1 MKATI
6 LLLRKTCLYT
16 KYASMEHGENTL
28 RRRSSIKGQTPW
40 MGREGGGIMN
50 DLVNILLVEDDE
62 SLIRGIS
69 FKLKKEGYQVLTSA
83 SLKEARNAL
92 AAGPVDLILL
102 DVSLPDGD
110 GFQFCQEIRKTSD
123 VLIIF
128 LTTCDQEVDVIMGY
142 DLGADDYISKPFSLL
157 VLISKIN
164 AVLRRGRAV
173 AMYEQLISKE
183 IVFYRSTMKVLKRD
197 CEIALTRT
205 EMKLFQF
212 FISNPQR
219 IISKERFLSQLWDIE
234 GDFIDE
240 NTLPVHIRRLR
251 EKIEDDP
258 STPQYIKTIRGAGYI
273 WAERCSC
280 Q

>member
-1 MKATI
+1 MV
-6 LLLRKTCLYT
+6 
-16 KYASMEHGENTL
+16 
-28 RRRSSIKGQTPW
+28 
-40 MGREGGGIMN
+40 GIIN
-50 DLVNILLVEDDE
+50 DLANILLVEDDE
-62 SLIRGIS
+62 SLSRGIS
-69 FKLKKEGYQVLTSA
+69 FKLKKEGYQVLTST

-92 AAGPVDLILL
+92 AACPVDLILL

-123 VLIIF
+123 VL
-128 LTTCDQEVDVIMGY
+128 
-142 DLGADDYISKPFSLL
+142 GADDYISKPFSLL
-157 VLISKIN
+157 VLISKVN

-183 IVFYRSTMKVLKRD
+183 IVFYRSTMKVLKRE

-212 FISNPQR
+212 FITNPQR
-219 IISKERFLSQLWDIE
+219 IISKEQFLSELWDIE